1 MLHRFAVSEFSRSLA
16 TLQEGGL
23 PLVPSLEISIG
34 AVGNSYVRDRLAPS
48 IQKVKEGRPLYE
60 TLETSR
66 VVDDL
71 AIDMV
76 QVGEATGS
84 LATMLTNVADFL
96 DQEIEI
102 RMGRILSL
110 VEPVML
116 VFMGLI
122 VGILLVSIYLPMFA
136 VMGQV
141 NQ

>member
-1 MLHRFAVSEFSRSLA
+1 M
-16 TLQEGGL
+16 
-23 PLVPSLEISIG
+23 PSLEISIG
-34 AVGNSYVRDRLAPS
+34 AVGNSYVRDRLVPS
-48 IQKVKEGRPLYE
+48 IQKVTEGRPLYE
-60 TLETSR
+60 TLEASR

-71 AIDMV
+71 AVDMV

-84 LATMLTNVADFL
+84 LATMLSSVADFL

-102 RMGRILSL
+102 RMGRILTL
-110 VEPVML
+110 IEPVML